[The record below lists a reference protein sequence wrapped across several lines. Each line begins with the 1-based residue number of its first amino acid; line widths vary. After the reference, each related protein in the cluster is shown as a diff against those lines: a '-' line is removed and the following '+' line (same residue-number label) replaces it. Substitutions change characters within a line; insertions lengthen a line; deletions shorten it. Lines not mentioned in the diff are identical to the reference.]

1 MQVDL
6 GVGRVADP
14 VVGCADVDAG
24 VVAGDAGDDEA
35 LPGPLHLP
43 ARQHVVLDKT
53 NIMSKDSDGQ
63 YSDSSMCKFPPSE
76 EIITG

>member
-43 ARQHVVLDKT
+43 ARQHVVLDKA
-53 NIMSKDSDGQ
+53 NMSKDSD
-63 YSDSSMCKFPPSE
+63 SSMESVNSLA
-76 EIITG
+76 